1 LPRELYAGVMSG
13 TSLDGVDAVVA
24 DFTPREGLC
33 TTLGA
38 AHAPMPE
45 FLRDELLE
53 LQAPCDDEFAR
64 AARASLVLADLYAE
78 SIIDACRAAGI
89 AASDLVAAG
98 VHGQTVRHRPDEAW
112 TAQLNDPARVVERA
126 GVAVVADFRRRD
138 MAAGGQGAPLVPAFH
153 AALFGRPDR
162 ARAVL
167 NVGGVANVTL
177 LVPGEPVRGF
187 DTGPGN
193 SLLDLWF
200 GRHGDGL
207 FDAGGAWAASG
218 RVDHAL
224 LSILLADPYFALQP
238 PKSTGRDHF
247 NAAWLDA
254 ALARHGGAF
263 HPADVQATLTA
274 LTARAVADALG
285 REAPGIAELL
295 VCGGGAH
302 NATLLRALARDL
314 RPCSVLPTSERGIAV
329 EHVEALAFAW
339 LAREALAG
347 RTGSLPRVTGAR
359 GPRVLGAI
367 YPR

>member
-24 DFTPREGLC
+24 DFAPADGLC
-33 TTLGA
+33 ATLGA

-45 FLRDELLE
+45 LLRDELLE
-53 LQAPCDDEFAR
+53 LQAPCDDELAR
-64 AARASLVLADLYAE
+64 AARASLALADLYAE
-78 SIIDACRAAGI
+78 VLADACRGAGV
-89 AASDLVAAG
+89 ASDALVAVG
-98 VHGQTVRHRPDEAW
+98 VHGQTVRHRPDEGW
-112 TAQLNDPARVVERA
+112 TLQLNDPSRVAERA

-153 AALFGRPDR
+153 AALFARPDR

-167 NVGGVANVTL
+167 NVGGVANLTL

-193 SLLDLWF
+193 ALLDLWY
-200 GRHGDGL
+200 GRHGEGL
-207 FDAGGAWAASG
+207 YDAGGAWAASG

-224 LSILLADPYFALQP
+224 FATLLADPYFALRP
-238 PKSTGRDHF
+238 PKSTGRDRF

-254 ALARHGGAF
+254 ALARHGGAY

-274 LTARAVADALG
+274 LTARAVAEALR
-285 REAPGIAELL
+285 REAPDIGELL
-295 VCGGGAH
+295 VCGGGA
-302 NATLLRALARDL
+302 NNGTLLRALARDL
-314 RPCSVLPTSERGIAV
+314 RPCDVRTTAALGVAV

-347 RTGSLPRVTGAR
+347 RTTSLPSVTGAR

>member
-1 LPRELYAGVMSG
+1 MPRELYAGVMSG

-24 DFTPREGLC
+24 DFAPAEGTC

-38 AHAPMPE
+38 AHAPMPDP
-45 FLRDELLE
+45 LRDELLL
-53 LQAPCDDEFAR
+53 LQAPCDDELSR
-64 AARASLVLADLYAE
+64 AARASMVLAELYADAIAE
-78 SIIDACRAAGI
+78 ACRAAGV
-89 AASDLVAAG
+89 AGADLVAAG
-98 VHGQTVRHRPDEAW
+98 VHGQTVRHRPDEGW
-112 TAQLNDPARVVERA
+112 TMQLNDPARVAERA
-126 GVAVVADFRRRD
+126 GVTVVADFRRRD

-153 AALFGRPDR
+153 AARFARPDR
-162 ARAVL
+162 VRVVL

-177 LVPGEPVRGF
+177 LVPGKPVGGF

-200 GRHGDGL
+200 GRHGEGRY
-207 FDAGGAWAASG
+207 DAGGAWAASG

-224 LSILLADPYFALQP
+224 LATLLADPYFAARP

-247 NAAWLDA
+247 NAGWLDE
-254 ALARHGGAF
+254 ALARHAGNY

-274 LTARAVADALG
+274 LTARAAADAIR
-285 REAPGIAELL
+285 REAPAVAEVL

-302 NATLLRALARDL
+302 NATLLRMLARDL
-314 RPCSVLPTSERGIAV
+314 RPCEVSPTSDHGVAV

-339 LAREALAG
+339 LAREAIAG
-347 RTGSLPRVTGAR
+347 RATSLPSVTGAR
-359 GPRVLGAI
+359 GARVLGAI

>member
-1 LPRELYAGVMSG
+1 MSG

-33 TTLGA
+33 ATLGA

-53 LQAPCDDEFAR
+53 LQAPCEDEFAR
-64 AARASLVLADLYAE
+64 AARASLALADLYAE
-78 SIIDACRAAGI
+78 SITDACRAAGI

-112 TAQLNDPARVVERA
+112 TAQLNDPARVAERA

-138 MAAGGQGAPLVPAFH
+138 MAAGGQGAPLAPAFH

-167 NVGGVANVTL
+167 NVGGVANLTL

-200 GRHGDGL
+200 GRHGDGH

-224 LSILLADPYFALQP
+224 LSILLADPYFALRP
-238 PKSTGRDHF
+238 PKSTGRDRF
-247 NAAWLDA
+247 NAAWLDD

-295 VCGGGAH
+295 VCGGGAY
-302 NATLLRALARDL
+302 NATLLRALTRDL
-314 RPCSVLPTSERGIAV
+314 RPCSVLPTSEWGVAV

-347 RTGSLPRVTGAR
+347 RTTSLPSVTGAR